1 MPDNGVATEMKAG
14 LESLIETYEADMRL
28 KERRERFVA
37 PGHGDVA
44 CQHPAAPPS
53 PPSGLTEDE

>member
-28 KERRERFVA
+28 KECGERFVA
-37 PGHGDVA
+37 PGHR
-44 CQHPAAPPS
+44 
-53 PPSGLTEDE
+53 